1 MTRIPI
7 GNGNE
12 MAEERVFMGDGSYMN
27 KRVGDVLEDE
37 KVYLAR
43 VHRKLQQQSRGNRR
57 TWVKGVGVESKE
69 T

>member
-12 MAEERVFMGDGSYMN
+12 MVEERVFMGDGNCMN

-37 KVYLAR
+37 KVYLAS
-43 VHRKLQQQSRGNRR
+43 VQRKLQQQSRGN
-57 TWVKGVGVESKE
+57 
-69 T
+69 